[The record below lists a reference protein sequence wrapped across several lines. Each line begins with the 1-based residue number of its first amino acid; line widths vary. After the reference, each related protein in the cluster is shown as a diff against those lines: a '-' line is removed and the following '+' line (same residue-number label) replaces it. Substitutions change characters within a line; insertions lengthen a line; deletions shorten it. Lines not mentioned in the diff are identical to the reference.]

1 LQQKRHKKVRGAFC
15 TLIFSENLPADY
27 YVRCCGSGRLQP
39 ELLGQSLVRPRSA
52 APVFRVLLVV
62 TVVENRALDGD
73 QRITRGFSPK
83 IGSVQFLLEDSTAGC
98 LICGSWYAEAI
109 SILLRSDHA
118 MGCFYIFVCGV
129 LVHFDV

>member
-1 LQQKRHKKVRGAFC
+1 
-15 TLIFSENLPADY
+15 
-27 YVRCCGSGRLQP
+27 
-39 ELLGQSLVRPRSA
+39 
-52 APVFRVLLVV
+52 V

-118 MGCFYIFVCGV
+118 MGCFYILVCGV